1 MLQSEISDQIVL
13 KGHPLRV
20 LVNKIVA
27 LVILANLDLLINLR
41 LGRITNMRP
50 GALIDHCNIEQSVEV
65 VVNDEEV
72 LLVAGGFVG
81 LNQIEAVVVRRV
93 VGAHHVLRG
102 SFALLLATTD
112 VSEQAVRLH
121 YVRGVERTAH
131 GCHFFGFDCEVA
143 QAVGL
148 LGQAPLLG
156 FRLGFFGLE

>member
-20 LVNKIVA
+20 LVNKMVA
-27 LVILANLDLLINLR
+27 LVILANLHLLNNLR

-50 GALIDHCNIEQSVEV
+50 GALIDHCTIEQSVEV

-72 LLVAGGFVG
+72 PLVAGGFVG

-102 SFALLLATTD
+102 N
-112 VSEQAVRLH
+112 
-121 YVRGVERTAH
+121 
-131 GCHFFGFDCEVA
+131 FDNA
-143 QAVGL
+143 AI
-148 LGQAPLLG
+148 
-156 FRLGFFGLE
+156 